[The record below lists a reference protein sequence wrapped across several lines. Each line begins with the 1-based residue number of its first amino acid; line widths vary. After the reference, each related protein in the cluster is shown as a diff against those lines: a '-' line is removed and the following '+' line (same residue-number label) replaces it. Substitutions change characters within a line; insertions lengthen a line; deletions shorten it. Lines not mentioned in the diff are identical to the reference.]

1 MTATDPA
8 TASPVHPSKP
18 VLGLTGAPGS
28 GKSTVAYLLAQRG
41 GGVIDADALA
51 RAAFDELPVRNR
63 LREIFGPSVFS
74 DDGSPNRAAIAQ
86 RVFADAVTRQ
96 RLEAVIHPRV
106 AAGRAELHTRFAADP
121 AVKFLVEDCPLLIET
136 GLHDACN
143 KVLLID
149 TPRDVRLARL
159 AESRGWTDA
168 QLAARE
174 ASQLP
179 LDTRR
184 QHAHHVLSNQG
195 SPDILVQTIEALLR
209 EWGWLAD

>member
-1 MTATDPA
+1 MTATHPA
-8 TASPVHPSKP
+8 TPSPVYPTKP

-28 GKSTVAYLLAQRG
+28 GKSTVAHLLAQRG
-41 GGVIDADALA
+41 AGVIDADALA
-51 RAAFDELPVRNR
+51 RAAFDEPEVRKQ
-63 LREIFGPSVFS
+63 LREIFGLSVFT
-74 DDGSPNRAAIAQ
+74 DDGSPDRRAIAQ
-86 RVFADAVTRQ
+86 RIFADKVARQ
-96 RLEAVIHPRV
+96 RLEAVVHPRV
-106 AAGRAELHTRFAADP
+106 AAGRAELHTRYAADP
-121 AVKFLVEDCPLLIET
+121 AVRFLVEDCPLLIET
-136 GLHDACN
+136 GLHEACN

-195 SPDILVQTIEALLR
+195 SPDILVQTIDDLLR